1 MKEKV
6 PRFRLDDDNDIVD
19 NDKLNIYAFRSQKD
33 WEKILILLN
42 TLELQKQNMINEK
55 DNIITCIKNIYEE
68 YNNNIDEYSLM
79 KIDIIE
85 SIAEE
90 LNIELE

>member
-1 MKEKV
+1 MAQAN
-6 PRFRLDDDNDIVD
+6 PRFILDEDNDIIDED
-19 NDKLNIYAFRSQKD
+19 NIKVYTFKSQKD

-42 TLELQKQNMINEK
+42 TLELQKKKINNE
-55 DNIITCIKNIYEE
+55 NETIINTIINIYEE

-90 LNIELE
+90 LNIKLE

>member
-1 MKEKV
+1 MEEKT
-6 PRFRLDDDNDIVD
+6 PRFILDEDNDIVD
-19 NDKLNIYAFRSQKD
+19 NDNVNIYNFRSQKD

-90 LNIELE
+90 LNIDLE